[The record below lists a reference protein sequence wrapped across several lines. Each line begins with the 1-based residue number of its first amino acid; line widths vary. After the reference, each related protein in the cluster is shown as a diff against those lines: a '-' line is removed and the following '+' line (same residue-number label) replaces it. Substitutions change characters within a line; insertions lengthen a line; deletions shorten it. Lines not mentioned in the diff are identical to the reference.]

1 MIGDRVRVLREQ
13 RGWTQSHLADA
24 SGVSARTIQ
33 RVESK
38 HAYSGETAMALAAAL
53 EIDVA
58 NLVAPGAAAP
68 GEHRPLWPAPSPQM
82 AAIIAIVLAAP
93 GASILIAVILSQA
106 GLTNGPMAVLQ
117 SFGPW
122 LGFMP
127 KPWSLWIPMLI
138 LPTAGA
144 ILVVAALV
152 RIYGRVENRSITVTG
167 VELRWHPLAVAVLIL
182 SLLIVLPMAANL
194 FGDILARA
202 AHAPLD

>member
-1 MIGDRVRVLREQ
+1 MIGDRVRALREQ

-53 EIDVA
+53 GVDVA
-58 NLVAPGAAAP
+58 NLVAPGPTAP
-68 GEHRPLWPAPSPQM
+68 GEHRPLWPAPSPQ
-82 AAIIAIVLAAP
+82 AAAVIAMILAAP
-93 GASILIAVILSQA
+93 GAVMLIAVLLNNA
-106 GLTNGPMAVLQ
+106 GVTSGPMAALA
-117 SFGPW
+117 PW
-122 LGFMP
+122 LALLP

-144 ILVVAALV
+144 VLLLAALV
-152 RIYGRVENRSITVTG
+152 RIYGTVENRSVAVTG
-167 VELRWHPLAVAVLIL
+167 IELRWHPLAAAALLL
-182 SLLIVLPMAANL
+182 SVLIVLPVAAN
-194 FGDILARA
+194 FVGDMIARA